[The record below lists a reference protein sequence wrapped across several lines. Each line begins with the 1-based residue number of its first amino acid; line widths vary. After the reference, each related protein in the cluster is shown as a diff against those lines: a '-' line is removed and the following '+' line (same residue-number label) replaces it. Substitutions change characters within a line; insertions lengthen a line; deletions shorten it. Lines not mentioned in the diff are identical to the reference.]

1 MVLALTYVRRY
12 PRALSTSAPCFAQNT
27 YDFTERDRTAIRRF
41 VTVPW
46 AESRL
51 AFCSCFQLPLGLAW
65 SAQP

>member
-27 YDFTERDRTAIRRF
+27 YDFTERDQAAIRRF

-46 AESRL
+46 AEADL
-51 AFCSCFQLPLGLAW
+51 HFVVAFNCPWG
-65 SAQP
+65 